1 MYCQQGY
8 YRRTPEY
15 IPIRDWKRLGCHA
28 VPMVHSTFLLD
39 LRRKASQDLAFYPVH
54 HLYPWVMDDIMVFSF
69 SARQAGQYL
78 GDLYQ
83 SLCFEEWVSYIN
95 HGMPYRL

>member
-39 LRRKASQDLAFYPVH
+39 LRRKASQDLAFYPIH

-78 GDLYQ
+78 GDLY
-83 SLCFEEWVSYIN
+83 
-95 HGMPYRL
+95 